1 MRRLFLVSACL
12 GILAVGGASTALAAG
27 PHRGHGPPVVRHG
40 YPPRGG
46 SWHTGYRGH
55 QPHCLPGRRVA
66 AYPVYPAYP
75 AYPATAFGFNYPQL
89 GFGVAGR
96 NFSFWLQ
103 R

>member
-1 MRRLFLVSACL
+1 
-12 GILAVGGASTALAAG
+12 
-27 PHRGHGPPVVRHG
+27 
-40 YPPRGG
+40 
-46 SWHTGYRGH
+46 
-55 QPHCLPGRRVA
+55 VA